1 MLDLAVFKQKAFIFG
16 ALAYFLLQFINIG
29 TSFVLP
35 NYVQIVG
42 HQSSLI
48 GGLILLPGS
57 IIAGLL
63 NLLFGNWYDKVGSK
77 LPPYIGTS
85 LLTIG
90 SFLFGMN
97 LTVIMIIIFYGIL
110 MLGHRMAFIN
120 TMAEALNWKAR
131 ICEQMQ

>member
-48 GGLILLPGS
+48 GGLILLLGS

-63 NLLFGNWYDKVGSK
+63 NPLFGNWYDKVGSK
-77 LPPYIGTS
+77 LPPLYWNKFT
-85 LLTIG
+85 
-90 SFLFGMN
+90 
-97 LTVIMIIIFYGIL
+97 
-110 MLGHRMAFIN
+110 
-120 TMAEALNWKAR
+120 EDW
-131 ICEQMQ
+131 